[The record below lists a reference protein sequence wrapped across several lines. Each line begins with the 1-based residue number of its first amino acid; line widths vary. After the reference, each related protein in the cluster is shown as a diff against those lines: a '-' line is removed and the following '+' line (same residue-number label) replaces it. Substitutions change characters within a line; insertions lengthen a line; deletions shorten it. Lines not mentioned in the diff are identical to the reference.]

1 MAKNTAIRA
10 TLDFRRRID
19 PMHGRFVESVYEILA
34 DAATA

>member
-19 PMHGRFVESVYEILA
+19 PMQRRFVESVYEILA
-34 DAATA
+34 DAAIA

>member
-19 PMHGRFVESVYEILA
+19 LMQRRFVDRYEIIVMKLA
-34 DAATA
+34 TN